1 MQRQVVRTV
10 LMRATLHLVTADDC
24 LLLRP
29 LMQPVL
35 DRELARHRDYGPA
48 LAGIDLG
55 PVLAHAGALLAE
67 RPRTGGE
74 LRAALAERFPEHDA
88 DRARIRVQ
96 QLPRPRPGA
105 APGRLGTH
113 RASHVDDRRVLARS
127 SSRRRRLP
135 RRRRAAL
142 CQGLRPGDGCRRGGL
157 VAPDRA
163 AGRDRTAPT
172 PAACLP
178 GRARTRA
185 LRPPRRAPA

>member
-48 LAGIDLG
+48 LAAIDLG

-88 DRARIRVQ
+88 TALGYACRNFLALVQ
-96 QLPRPRPGA
+96 VPPRGVWGRTGQVTSTTAESWLGRPLAADAFPRP
-105 APGRLGTH
+105 
-113 RASHVDDRRVLARS
+113 
-127 SSRRRRLP
+127 
-135 RRRRAAL
+135 RRAAL
-142 CQGLRPGDGCRRGGL
+142 RQGLRPGDGCRRGGL

-163 AGRDRTAPT
+163 AGRDRAAPT

-185 LRPPRRAPA
+185 LRPPRRAQA